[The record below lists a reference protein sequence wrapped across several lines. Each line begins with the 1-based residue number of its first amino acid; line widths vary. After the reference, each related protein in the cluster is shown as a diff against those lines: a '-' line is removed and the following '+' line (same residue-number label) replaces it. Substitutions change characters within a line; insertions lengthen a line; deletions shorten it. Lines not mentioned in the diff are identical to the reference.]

1 MLNDA
6 QINDA
11 KKRIWSRLQS
21 KLPERGLSVYQP
33 MLSLLRGQKTPIS
46 RLKRVQFKERI
57 LDVLPERLPVQVFFT
72 KRLWASASLLLILGV
87 VFTPILQ
94 VAPSVS
100 ASGSN
105 LLEVVEGEVW
115 VNGNPVENRV
125 LLQTGDRVSTGED
138 AMAHL
143 YFLDDSRVT
152 MGPGTEVDILDTQ
165 IDPENRADTQVMLR
179 QESGRLWVQV
189 LNLVS
194 SGSVFTVEFPQGSAT
209 VDSRA
214 SFDISVDESE
224 GETRLSVARNLIAVN
239 VNTETVSYEGILG
252 QGAGLRAGEE
262 VFTETLSPEVESDV
276 WWSFNLA
283 YGKSYARQLDE
294 SYKQENV
301 DRAVILPGNPL
312 YFLKTFR
319 ENIQISLT
327 FSSEAKEE
335 LLVQQA
341 ENRLN
346 EAQVLLAQGETEA
359 AEEVLQ
365 VYSKA
370 VEEALENSDN
380 EGLLALVEETQKGAL
395 VNQEVDAGSTL
406 LEEHLVSSS
415 ALIPSDISEKT
426 EVQMLSAS
434 QKLQRLPDLIAN
446 GDFNQALADLSA
458 YQTESVS
465 ILAQL
470 ETVALEEREAVV
482 STLLDQKLKDIQILR
497 VIASMPDLYL
507 MVDIDAAILDQLS
520 MMVLSLREKELT
532 ELSKFFESTT
542 YNVVLQYD
550 EYSRLRDHTTITPE
564 LSQQFEDVEQ
574 ELSSAQDSEVVMDIA
589 PVIAE
594 PEVQQTPLE
603 DPRFTD

>member
-1 MLNDA
+1 MLMLNDA

-33 MLSLLRGQKTPIS
+33 MLSLLHVQKTPIS

-57 LDVLPERLPVQVFFT
+57 LDILPDRIPAQVFFT
-72 KRLWASASLLLILGV
+72 KRLWASATLLLILGV

-94 VAPSVS
+94 VVPSVS

-152 MGPGTEVDILDTQ
+152 MGPGTEVDIVDTQ
-165 IDPENRADTQVMLR
+165 IDPENRADTQVALR
-179 QESGRLWVQV
+179 LENGRLWVQV

-194 SGSVFTVEFPQGSAT
+194 SGSTFIVEFPQGSAT

-214 SFDISVDESE
+214 SFDIFVD
-224 GETRLSVARNLIAVN
+224 GETHLSVARNLIGVQ
-239 VNTETVSYEGILG
+239 VNTETLSYEGILG
-252 QGAGLRAGEE
+252 QGAGLWAGDE
-262 VFTETLSPEVESDV
+262 VLTESLPVEVESDV

-294 SYKQENV
+294 SYKQENI

-359 AEEVLQ
+359 AEEVLE

-370 VEEALENSDN
+370 VEAALENSDN
-380 EGLLALVEETQKGAL
+380 EALLALVEETQKGAL
-395 VNQEVDAGSTL
+395 VNQAVDAGTTL

-446 GDFNQALADLSA
+446 GDFNQALADLST

-470 ETVALEEREAVV
+470 ETVVLEEREAVV

-497 VIASMPDLYL
+497 VIASMPELSL

-542 YNVVLQYD
+542 YNVALQYD
-550 EYSRLRDHTTITPE
+550 VYSRLRDHTSITPE
-564 LSQQFEDVEQ
+564 LTQQFEDVEQ
-574 ELSSAQDSEVVMDIA
+574 ELSSAQDSEVVMDLS
-589 PVIAE
+589 PVTADTA
-594 PEVQQTPLE
+594 QQDPLV

>member
-11 KKRIWSRLQS
+11 KKRIWTRLQS

-33 MLSLLRGQKTPIS
+33 MLSFLRGQTTSVS
-46 RLKRVQFKERI
+46 RLKRVQLKERI
-57 LDVLPERLPVQVFFT
+57 LDVLPDHLPASAFFT
-72 KRLWASASLLLILGV
+72 KRFFASAALLLILGLI
-87 VFTPILQ
+87 FTPVLQ

-100 ASGSN
+100 ASSSN

-115 VNGNPVENRV
+115 VNGNPVQGQV

-143 YFLDDSRVT
+143 YFLDDSRVS
-152 MGPGTEVDILDTQ
+152 MGPGSEVDIVDTQ
-165 IDPENRADTQVMLR
+165 IDPENRADTQVTLLL
-179 QESGRLWVQV
+179 ESGRIWVQV

-194 SGSVFTVEFPQGSAT
+194 SGSTFTVQFPEGSAT
-209 VDSRA
+209 VSNRA
-214 SFDISVDESE
+214 SFDISVDE
-224 GETRLSVARNLIAVN
+224 ETQLSVARNLINVS
-239 VNTETVSYEGILG
+239 VNTEAVSYEGILG
-252 QGAGLRAGEE
+252 QGAGLWAGDE
-262 VFTETLSPEVESDV
+262 VITETLSSDVESDV

-294 SYKQENV
+294 SYKQEKI

-319 ENIQISLT
+319 ESIQISLT

-346 EAQVLLAQGETEA
+346 EAQVLLAQGETA
-359 AEEVLQ
+359 AAQAVLEV
-365 VYSKA
+365 YDA
-370 VEEALENSDN
+370 TVEDALENSDN
-380 EGLLALVEETQKGAL
+380 EDLLALVEETQKESFL
-395 VNQEVDAGSTL
+395 NQEVNEGTTL

-415 ALIPSDISEKT
+415 ALIPSDLSEKT

-434 QKLQRLPDLIAN
+434 QKLQRVPDLIAN
-446 GDFNQALADLSA
+446 GDFDQALLHLSD
-458 YQTESVS
+458 YQTESIS

-470 ETVALEEREAVV
+470 ESVVFEDREAVI
-482 STLLDQKLKDIQILR
+482 STLLEQKLKDIQILR
-497 VIASMPDLYL
+497 VIASMPELSL
-507 MVDIDAAILDQLS
+507 MVNIDGAILDQLS

-542 YNVVLQYD
+542 YDVVLQYD
-550 EYSRLRDHTTITPE
+550 VYSRLRDHTEITPE
-564 LSQQFEDVEQ
+564 LSQQFEDVEE
-574 ELSSAQDSEVVMDIA
+574 ELSSAEEAEVVMDIA
-589 PVIAE
+589 PVSAE
-594 PEVQQTPLE
+594 PEVVVPPSV
-603 DPRFTD
+603 DPRFAD

>member
-11 KKRIWSRLQS
+11 KKRIWSRLQG
-21 KLPERGLSVYQP
+21 KLPERELSVYQP
-33 MLSLLRGQKTPIS
+33 ILSVLRNQKTPLS

-57 LDVLPERLPVQVFFT
+57 LDVLPDRIPATSFFSRRLLAGAT
-72 KRLWASASLLLILGV
+72 LLLILGV
-87 VFTPILQ
+87 TFTPILEMT
-94 VAPSVS
+94 PS
-100 ASGSN
+100 ASASSTN
-105 LLEVVEGEVW
+105 LLEVVEGEVR
-115 VNGNPVENRV
+115 VNGNRVGDRV
-125 LLQTGDRVSTGED
+125 LLQTGDQISTGED

-152 MGPGTEVDILDTQ
+152 LGPGSQVDIVDTQ
-165 IDPENRADTQVMLR
+165 IDPKNRADTQVKLR
-179 QESGRLWVQV
+179 LESGRLWVQV

-194 SGSVFTVEFPQGSAT
+194 SESTFTVEFPEGSAT

-214 SFDISVDESE
+214 SFDITTDD
-224 GETRLSVARNLIAVN
+224 GTQISVARNLIAVN
-239 VNTETVSYEGILG
+239 VHTATGSYEGILG
-252 QGAGLRAGEE
+252 QGATLLAGEE
-262 VFTETLSPEVESDV
+262 VNMESLPPEISDDV

-319 ENIQISLT
+319 ENVQISLT

-359 AEEVLQ
+359 AEQVLQ
-365 VYSKA
+365 VYQA
-370 VEEALENSDN
+370 TVHNALENSDN
-380 EGLLALVEETQKGAL
+380 EGMLALVEETQKGVL
-395 VNQEVDAGSTL
+395 VSQEVDAGLTL

-415 ALIPSDISEKT
+415 ALIPSDASEKT
-426 EVQMLSAS
+426 GVQMLSAS
-434 QKLQRLPDLIAN
+434 QKLQRVPDLIAN
-446 GDFNQALADLSA
+446 GDLNQALADLSA
-458 YQTESVS
+458 YQSESIS

-470 ETVALEEREAVV
+470 ESVALEEREAVI

-497 VIASMPDLYL
+497 VIASMPDLSQVL
-507 MVDIDAAILDQLS
+507 DVDGAILDQLS

-542 YNVVLQYD
+542 YNVALQYD
-550 EYSRLRDHTTITPE
+550 VYSRLRDHTEITPE
-564 LSQQFEDVEQ
+564 LTEQFENVEQ
-574 ELSSAQDSEVVMDIA
+574 ELSTSGGAEVVMDVA
-589 PVIAE
+589 PVVE
-594 PEVQQTPLE
+594 PLVEDSLE